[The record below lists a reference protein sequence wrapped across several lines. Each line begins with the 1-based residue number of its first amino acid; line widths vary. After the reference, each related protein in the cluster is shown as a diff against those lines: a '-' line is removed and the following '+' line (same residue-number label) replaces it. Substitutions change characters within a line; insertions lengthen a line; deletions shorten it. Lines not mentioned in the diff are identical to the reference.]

1 MALPLRRRLLTGLS
15 LALLSALPPSA
26 VAAQPAAGGPAA
38 AAKGP
43 APATVKIRLGHLHG
57 GRAQVLSTV
66 PVVGSLSPFAPH
78 EKVELTFYL
87 DGRKLFSRTL
97 KVNRGA
103 GSSGVFRTKIRVEQ
117 GGKYAVSAH
126 HAATAALAA
135 DSTVRKS
142 WRVSFPALHEGQCG
156 EVVVGFKKAMRKMG
170 YIANSGS
177 CFGGKTAR
185 GVLAYR
191 KVNGMSRSSRAG
203 RSLVERAFSGRGAYR
218 VRHPG
223 AGEHLEAPL
232 SKQVLVFAKGD
243 KPFAVYPVSSGK
255 SSTPT
260 VTGHFTF
267 IRTEPGYNSHGMYYS
282 FYFYGGYAVHGY
294 ESVPDYPA
302 SHGCIRTFIADQP
315 EIFNRIHY
323 GEDIFVF

>member
-1 MALPLRRRLLTGLS
+1 MNRSLVQALVLAAL
-15 LALLSALPPSA
+15 LAL
-26 VAAQPAAGGPAA
+26 PAA
-38 AAKGP
+38 AGAAPKQGGGAAKTPQPQGP
-43 APATVKIRLGHLHG
+43 LGAVVKITHIGHLNDG
-57 GRAQVLSTV
+57 KAQIYSTV
-66 PVVGSLSPFAPH
+66 PAIGTVKPFAAGQ
-78 EKVELTFYL
+78 KVDVSFYL
-87 DGRKLFSRTL
+87 DGRRVQHQ
-97 KVNRGA
+97 KVRLSKGK
-103 GSSGVFRTKIRVEQ
+103 GGKGVFRAKILIEE
-117 GGKYAVSAH
+117 GGKYAVSAKH
-126 HAATAALAA
+126 VATPALGA

-142 WRVSFPALHEGQCG
+142 WKVSFPSLHQGQCG
-156 EVVVGFKKAMRKMG
+156 DVVLGFKKAMRKLG
-170 YIANSGS
+170 YIANSGR

-191 KVNGMSRSSRAG
+191 KVNGMTRSMRAG
-203 RSLVERAFSGRGAYR
+203 KGLVKKAFARRGGYK

-223 AGEHLEAPL
+223 AGRHVEASL
-232 SKQVLVFAKGD
+232 GKQVLVFAKDD
-243 KPFAVYPVSSGK
+243 KPYAIYPVSSGK

-267 IRTEPGYNSHGMYYS
+267 IRQEPGYNSHGMYYS

-315 EIFNRIHY
+315 EIYERIQF